1 MTNNV
6 LHPTKDDFDTILQEN
21 QFVLVD
27 FWATWCTPCKML
39 APVIDQ
45 LADKYVGSVKVLKVD
60 IDDQS
65 SLAEQYNVQS
75 IPTVIL
81 FKNGQ
86 IVERDVGAKPL
97 SNYVDMIEKN
107 I

>member
-6 LHPTKDDFDTILQEN
+6 LHPTKNDFDTILQEN

-39 APVIDQ
+39 APVIEQ